1 MNPRSTLLFKFTSQ
15 VSNHGTDGIK
25 VRKVLI
31 SCPNAPWC
39 WNIYLHDWAIFG
51 VNVVKYASTME
62 HLGCTATDPKHKNMK
77 LVDFGG
83 KNEAMPSEE
92 HVGFPD
98 GWVLQM
104 YHP

>member
-39 WNIYLHDWAIFG
+39 WNIYLHAWAIFG
-51 VNVVKYASTME
+51 VNVVIYARSME
-62 HLGCTATDPKHKNMK
+62 HVGCTATDPKLKNMK

>member
-1 MNPRSTLLFKFTSQ
+1 M
-15 VSNHGTDGIK
+15 
-25 VRKVLI
+25 
-31 SCPNAPWC
+31 
-39 WNIYLHDWAIFG
+39 FG
-51 VNVVKYASTME
+51 VNVVKYASTIE
-62 HLGCTATDPKHKNMK
+62 YLGCTATDPKHKNMK

-83 KNEAMPSEE
+83 KNAAMPSEE